1 MRYLK
6 QAIVYGGSVGNTKV
20 ILAAKVLSFSATVCL
35 ISTLAFGQDGYF
47 SNWFNREEKT
57 QSEQPPH
64 AGKT

>member
-1 MRYLK
+1 M
-6 QAIVYGGSVGNTKV
+6 GNTKV